1 MVERNAGRWACCA
14 GADWGSRIYA
24 RPAKVQTPEAGK
36 RSARLRFLALATGE
50 RFEDTMTETTTITEA
65 TALQW
70 LAELFEEPARNLTPD
85 TLRAEIPAWDSLG
98 VLTLMAALDERF
110 GILLTDQ
117 EMRAMTNVGDILEVL
132 RRHGKLNGE

>member
-1 MVERNAGRWACCA
+1 
-14 GADWGSRIYA
+14 
-24 RPAKVQTPEAGK
+24 
-36 RSARLRFLALATGE
+36 
-50 RFEDTMTETTTITEA
+50 MTETTTITEA